1 MSTFPSLDWCAPE
14 SLIIPWSMC
23 VNRPAVCV
31 TVMLLLAAAHSKRA
45 CDYSAIIS
53 TYRALILV
61 ELQNLNLT
69 GSFDLSKEKDHCP
82 SEKVHRILRYIYN
95 MTHIFSCLSERQRLP
110 HADRMT
116 KVVEQMELLIMRNC
130 RKPERLAS
138 RRKKASCKPG
148 KKRKGRQQR
157 RMKMMGMLINCW
169 QRLLSVTAY

>member
-1 MSTFPSLDWCAPE
+1 
-14 SLIIPWSMC
+14 MC

-31 TVMLLLAAAHSKRA
+31 TVMLLLAVAHSKRA

-69 GSFDLSKEKDHCP
+69 GTFDISKEKDHCP

-95 MTHIFSCLSERQRLP
+95 MTQIFSCLSESQRHQ

-116 KVVEQMELLIMRNC
+116 KVVGQMEQLITRNC
-130 RKPERLAS
+130 RKPERMAN
-138 RRKKASCKPG
+138 RRRKASCKPG
-148 KKRKGRQQR
+148 KKRKGRQRR
-157 RMKMMGMLINCW
+157 RMKMMGMLTNCW